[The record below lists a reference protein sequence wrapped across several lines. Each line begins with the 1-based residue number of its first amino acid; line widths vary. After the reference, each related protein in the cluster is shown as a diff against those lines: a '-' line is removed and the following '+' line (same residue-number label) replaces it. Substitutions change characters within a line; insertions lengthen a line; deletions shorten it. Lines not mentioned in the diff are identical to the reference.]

1 MRGFR
6 ILLER
11 QYFQVDVFSKSGT
24 ADILLGNLDGCRVD
38 IRSVAFES
46 ELAFIAFIVID
57 TVEQLLVEVDPF
69 LESELFAVDARSDV
83 QGDHGGFYQQCTG
96 AAHRVDEVRLAF
108 PACLQDHTGSQYFV
122 QWGFRLFHTVTVEA
136 LTRTVD
142 RQGTI
147 VMGDMYIDV

>member
-1 MRGFR
+1 MLDTFADHVIQSQQVACGNTFSIRRVGNHDTRLRGFR

-57 TVEQLLVEVDPF
+57 TVEQLLQ
-69 LESELFAVDARSDV
+69 AVDVAVEMNKD
-83 QGDHGGFYQQCTG
+83 G
-96 AAHRVDEVRLAF
+96 ALGISVPNYVDENVSVKVVKLI
-108 PACLQDHTGSQYFV
+108 QSYTGVVNKMVWRKY
-122 QWGFRLFHTVTVEA
+122 
-136 LTRTVD
+136 
-142 RQGTI
+142 
-147 VMGDMYIDV
+147 